1 MHIWQVNIQNL
12 IKYDRAENDDHE
24 VDRAENDRITRIIRD
39 QFSDGELINDEVIDF
54 DDETIERLLNMGQ
67 MRDF

>member
-1 MHIWQVNIQNL
+1 M